1 MQNQHR
7 IDSILELLK
16 LFNSNNKI
24 ASKLLNSYFRSHKYI
39 GSRDRKFI
47 SNTFWNILRHRYKIH
62 WHLNNLNLET
72 TYEREIMLE
81 FFFLNSY
88 FRIKSLLISSI
99 LFFKSAFKKKNSN
112 IISLSKVISRF
123 KLFKCHCIL

>member
-47 SNTFWNILRHRYKIH
+47 SNTFWNILRHRYKIQ
-62 WHLNNLNLET
+62 WHLNNLNLEI
-72 TYEREIMLE
+72 TYEREIILE
-81 FFFLNSY
+81 FFFLNSDLKNNIDE
-88 FRIKSLLISSI
+88 IKRLL
-99 LFFKSAFKKKNSN
+99 
-112 IISLSKVISRF
+112 R
-123 KLFKCHCIL
+123 